1 MTVAYQTLIDKEKRE
16 VYDQYLERHVQMAKA
31 WADKRREA
39 DQAAKEEIR
48 RKRQERERKEAEK
61 RRAQDQFDFDQWSFA
76 NRSQKQ
82 TGRSKVDGDQNME
95 GLGQNDI
102 KVVFE
107 MTETESLLSS
117 EKDLKSVQFER
128 KEKCHACKGTR
139 E

>member
-31 WADKRREA
+31 WADQRREA

-61 RRAQDQFDFDQWSFA
+61 RRAQDQFDFNEWSFG
-76 NRSQKQ
+76 NRGQKQ
-82 TGRSKVDGDQNME
+82 SGRSKKDGDQRMGE
-95 GLGQNDI
+95 LGQNDI

-117 EKDLKSVQFER
+117 ENDL
-128 KEKCHACKGTR
+128 
-139 E
+139 